1 MYCENCGIEVDEN
14 AAFCS
19 QCGHPLMKKEQ
30 SFIDDAGNQ
39 EKKEDTFAFQH
50 SRATKGEKNAE
61 GVFKE
66 TFDYKQKFQS
76 AKKGIMKESLGRDE
90 QNVMIYS

>member
-19 QCGHPLMKKEQ
+19 QCGNPLMKKEQ

-76 AKKGIMKESLGRDE
+76 AKKGIMKELLGRDE